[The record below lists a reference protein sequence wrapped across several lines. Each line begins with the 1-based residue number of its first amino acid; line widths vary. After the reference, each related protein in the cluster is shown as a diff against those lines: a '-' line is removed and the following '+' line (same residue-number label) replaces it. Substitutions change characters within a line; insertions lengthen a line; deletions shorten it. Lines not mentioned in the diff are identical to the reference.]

1 MNNTTTS
8 NFTDLEDVEDETT
21 VSEIAS
27 KEILSITMAE
37 LFTVEECEKINS
49 TVIDE
54 LWMKTRV
61 VGELDLHQATR
72 QKLRGDT
79 ASFPFEQIRDL
90 TKEANSK
97 IFDFA
102 LLGIID
108 QDYPQIF
115 KYGKGD
121 YYKWHVEINPLSIT
135 RKLSFII
142 NLSDSSEY
150 TGGEIDFLNTSLENT
165 ISNTQGS
172 ILVFP
177 SFLPYQIKPV
187 LSGTRKIIIGHIHGP
202 AFK

>member
-1 MNNTTTS
+1 MNNSTTS

-21 VSEIAS
+21 VLEIAS

-37 LFTVEECEKINS
+37 LFSIEECEKINS

-72 QKLRGDT
+72 QKLRGET
-79 ASFPFEQIRDL
+79 TSFPFEQIRDL

-97 IFDFA
+97 IFDFS

-115 KYGKGD
+115 KYEKGD
-121 YYKWHVEINPLSIT
+121 YYKFHVEINPLSIT

-142 NLSDSSEY
+142 NLSNSSEY

-165 ISNTQGS
+165 ISSTQGS

-177 SFLPYQIKPV
+177 SFLPYQITPV
-187 LSGTRKIIIGHIHGP
+187 LSGTKKIIIGHIHGP
-202 AFK
+202 EFK

>member
-1 MNNTTTS
+1 MNNSTTS

-37 LFTVEECEKINS
+37 LFSIEECEKINS

-72 QKLRGDT
+72 QKLRGET
-79 ASFPFEQIRDL
+79 TSFPFEQIRDL

-97 IFDFA
+97 IFDFS

-115 KYGKGD
+115 KYEKGD
-121 YYKWHVEINPLSIT
+121 YYKFHVEINPLSIT

-142 NLSDSSEY
+142 NLSNSSEY

-165 ISNTQGS
+165 ISSTQGS

-177 SFLPYQIKPV
+177 SFLPYQITPV
-187 LSGTRKIIIGHIHGP
+187 LSGTKKIIIGHIHGP
-202 AFK
+202 EFK